1 MQSHI
6 IISIVEIFKVKQMLL
21 EFTLENYRSF
31 YGKKTLV
38 LEADKALKECVETNM
53 FDCNKYTLLRSLA
66 LYGANS
72 SGKSN
77 LVAAMH
83 TMARCV
89 LLSVKLNDNDELEY
103 DPFLLLRG
111 NTRPTMFEVIFLKG
125 KFCYRYGFRYN
136 LERIIDE
143 WLFCRTTPRSKE
155 QMMFVRN
162 EDGICVNEGNFP
174 EGVNNEE
181 KTNDN
186 RLFLSLCQ
194 QLGGKISRQ
203 VISWFQSDF
212 NVISGLNNQQY
223 RSYSKQFF
231 HKKEASSAKALMFFQ
246 KLKLGFTNIQTHE
259 EDPHIPQE
267 LPNELKVLLQKEI
280 QGKKNIELDSV
291 HTVYSD
297 KGKVTGSIN
306 FSFDDRESSGT
317 NKLFD
322 LSGPIFETLDSGAV
336 LVIDELDAKMH
347 PLISQ
352 YIIELFNS
360 PDTNPKNAQLIFTT
374 HDTHLLSQK
383 ILRRDQIWFTEK
395 DAKEQTD
402 LYSLMDIVL
411 PDGSKPRNDANYEK
425 NYIAGR
431 YGAIPYILN
440 D

>member
-1 MQSHI
+1 MI
-6 IISIVEIFKVKQMLL
+6 L

-38 LEADKALKECVETNM
+38 LEADKALKECSDTNL
-53 FDCNKYTLLRSLA
+53 FEYNKHTLLRSLA

-77 LVAAMH
+77 LVSAMH

-89 LLSVKLNDNDELEY
+89 LLSVKLNDNEELEY
-103 DPFLLLRG
+103 DPFLLLKG
-111 NTRPTMFEVIFLKG
+111 NDSPTMFEIVFLKG
-125 KFCYRYGFRYN
+125 DYYYRYGFRYN
-136 LERIIDE
+136 LVRIVDE
-143 WLFCRTTPRSKE
+143 WLFKKTTPRSKE
-155 QMMFVRN
+155 QMLFVRN
-162 EDGICVNEGNFP
+162 EEGICVDENNFP
-174 EGVNNEE
+174 EGAGYEE

-194 QLGGKISRQ
+194 QLGGEISRQ

-223 RSYSKQFF
+223 RAYSKLFF
-231 HKKEASSAKALMFFQ
+231 HKKESLSAEALDFFQ
-246 KLKLGFTNIQTHE
+246 KLRLGFNNILTHE
-259 EDPHIPQE
+259 EDPNIPQD
-267 LPNELKVLLQKEI
+267 LPTELKAIFQRET

-291 HTVYSD
+291 HNVYSE
-297 KGKVTGSIN
+297 KGKVIGTIN
-306 FSFDDRESSGT
+306 FSFEDRESSGT

-322 LSGPIFETLDSGAV
+322 LSGPIFETLYSGAV

-352 YIIELFNS
+352 YIIELFNN
-360 PDTNPKNAQLIFTT
+360 PETNPKNAQLIFTT

-411 PDGSKPRNDANYEK
+411 PDGTKPRNDANYER

>member
-1 MQSHI
+1 MI
-6 IISIVEIFKVKQMLL
+6 L
-21 EFTLENYRSF
+21 EFTVENYRSF

-38 LEADKALKECVETNM
+38 LEADKALKECSETNL
-53 FDCNKYTLLRSLA
+53 FACNNHILLRTLA

-77 LVAAMH
+77 LVSAMH

-89 LLSVKLNDNDELEY
+89 LLSVKLNDNEELEY
-103 DPFLLLRG
+103 DPFLLLKD
-111 NTRPTMFEVIFLKG
+111 NERPTMFEVIFLKG
-125 KFCYRYGFRYN
+125 EYCYRYGFRYN
-136 LERIIDE
+136 LERIVDE
-143 WLFCRTTPRSKE
+143 WLFRKTTPRSKE
-155 QMMFVRN
+155 QMLFVRN
-162 EDGICVNEGNFP
+162 EEGICVEENNFP
-174 EGVNNEE
+174 EGVGYEE

-194 QLGGKISRQ
+194 QLGGEMSRQ

-223 RSYSKQFF
+223 SSYSKLFF
-231 HKKEASSAKALMFFQ
+231 HKKEQSSVDALKFFQ
-246 KLKLGFTNIQTHE
+246 KLRLGFNSILTHE
-259 EDPHIPQE
+259 EEPNIPSDLPTE
-267 LPNELKVLLQKEI
+267 LRAMFQKEI
-280 QGKKNIELDSV
+280 QGKKSIELDSV
-291 HTVYSD
+291 HNIYSD
-297 KGKVTGSIN
+297 KGKVVGSVN
-306 FSFDDRESSGT
+306 FSFEERESSGT

-322 LSGPIFETLDSGAV
+322 LSGPIFDTLYTGAT

-352 YIIELFNS
+352 YIIELFNNHE
-360 PDTNPKNAQLIFTT
+360 TNPKNAQLIFTT

-395 DAKEQTD
+395 DSQEQTD

-411 PDGSKPRNDANYEK
+411 PDGTKPRNDANYER

-431 YGAIPYILN
+431 YGAIPYIFN

>member
-1 MQSHI
+1 MI
-6 IISIVEIFKVKQMLL
+6 L

-38 LEADKALKECVETNM
+38 LEADKALKECSDTNL
-53 FDCNKYTLLRSLA
+53 FEYNKHTLLRSLA

-77 LVAAMH
+77 LVSAMH

-89 LLSVKLNDNDELEY
+89 LLSVKLNDNEELEY
-103 DPFLLLRG
+103 DPFLLLKG
-111 NTRPTMFEVIFLKG
+111 NDSPTMFEIVFLKG
-125 KFCYRYGFRYN
+125 DYYYRYGFRYN
-136 LERIIDE
+136 LERIVDE
-143 WLFCRTTPRSKE
+143 WLFRKTTPRSKE
-155 QMMFVRN
+155 QMLFVRN
-162 EDGICVNEGNFP
+162 EEGICVDENNFP
-174 EGVNNEE
+174 EGAGYEE

-194 QLGGKISRQ
+194 QLGGEISRQ

-223 RSYSKQFF
+223 RAYSKLFF
-231 HKKEASSAKALMFFQ
+231 HKKESLSAEALDFFQ
-246 KLKLGFTNIQTHE
+246 KLRLGFNNILTHE
-259 EDPHIPQE
+259 EDPNIPQD
-267 LPNELKVLLQKEI
+267 LPTELKAIFQRET

-291 HTVYSD
+291 HNVYSE
-297 KGKVTGSIN
+297 KGKVIGTIN
-306 FSFDDRESSGT
+306 FSFEDRESSGT

-322 LSGPIFETLDSGAV
+322 LSGPIFETLYSGAV
-336 LVIDELDAKMH
+336 LVVDELDAKMH

-352 YIIELFNS
+352 YIIELFNN
-360 PDTNPKNAQLIFTT
+360 PETNPKNAQLIFTT

-411 PDGSKPRNDANYEK
+411 PDGTKPRNDANYER